1 MTCSVCRKKQLFYD
15 VSYIRVK
22 GSIENTID
30 DIDVKGSYSTKFHAI
45 VHFILKLTQTDADV
59 KVLIFSTW
67 QPVLRILSGAFKNN
81 SIGNELVLSTYKLQ
95 EKLKRFK
102 NPESKITAL
111 LMAVRLGANGLN
123 LIEATHIIL
132 VEPLMNPGEEL
143 QAVGRVHRIGQT
155 K

>member
-1 MTCSVCRKKQLFYD
+1 M
-15 VSYIRVK
+15 SYIRIK
-22 GSIENTID
+22 DSIENTID

-45 VHFILKLTQTDADV
+45 VRFILKLTQTDADV

-67 QPVLRILSGAFKNN
+67 QPALRILSDALKNN
-81 SIGNELVLSTYKLQ
+81 NIGNELVLRTYKLQ
-95 EKLKRFK
+95 QKLKHFTD
-102 NPESKITAL
+102 PTSKITAL

-143 QAVGRVHRIGQT
+143 QAIGRIHRIGQT